1 MKIVFY
7 KNRNMKKSTKNKEL
21 VYLLDDDP
29 VFSHTLELWFE
40 VQGYRIKV
48 FHDAYSFFKGLKY
61 CKPDIVILD
70 YALNENY
77 QGIKTGADVAKRI
90 DEVYSNL
97 PVIMLSAQRNIQ
109 VAVDLF
115 KRHIIDYLIKDDD
128 FHINLKHVLKNLR
141 EITAL
146 RAEIRDLKGR
156 SKIRLKRMYLV
167 VGSII
172 LFWLIYS
179 VGF

>member
-1 MKIVFY
+1 
-7 KNRNMKKSTKNKEL
+7 MKKSTKNQEL
-21 VYLLDDDP
+21 VYLLDDDL
-29 VFSHTLELWFE
+29 VFSHALELWFE

-48 FHDAYSFFKGLKY
+48 FHNAYSFFKGLKH

-70 YALNENY
+70 FALNENY

-90 DEVYSNL
+90 NEIYNNL

-115 KRHIIDYLIKDDD
+115 KKHIIDYLIKDDD
-128 FHINLKHVLKNLR
+128 FHINLTQVLRNLR

-146 RAEIRDLKGR
+146 RTEIRELKAQ
-156 SKIRLKRMYLV
+156 SKVRFKRIFIVIGL
-167 VGSII
+167 IL
-172 LFWLIYS
+172 LFWLVFILI
-179 VGF
+179 V